1 MGKFGIVWLI
11 VLATFSQC
19 RAEDHL
25 HALIAKGGPSYFVST
40 QLGGVGGGPSSSS
53 WRIGPTFA
61 LGIQFPRS
69 EDLSLVLMFQHSWHS
84 FAAAERTTV
93 GGSPH
98 ARVTE
103 ITFSAKYG
111 RDFYFLGGLGYSSQH
126 RDDANF
132 ITSLGYAGT
141 VNGGDQTMFLLLIGM
156 GGMFRIS
163 PNFVIIL
170 EGTFRF
176 RTYSSLA
183 LETGI
188 AWEW

>member
-1 MGKFGIVWLI
+1 MRKFGILLI
-11 VLATFSQC
+11 MFLAVVSQT

-61 LGIQFPRS
+61 LGLQFPRS
-69 EDLSLVLMFQHSWHS
+69 EELSLVLMFQHSWHS
-84 FAAAERTTV
+84 FAPAERTTV
-93 GGSPH
+93 EGSPQ

-103 ITFSAKYG
+103 VTFSAKYG
-111 RDFYFLGGLGYSSQH
+111 RDLYFLGGLGYSSQH

-132 ITSLGYAGT
+132 VTYLGNTGT
-141 VNGGDQTMFLLLIGM
+141 ASGGDQTMFLLLIGM
-156 GGMFRIS
+156 GGRFRIS
-163 PNFVIIL
+163 SNLAAIV
-170 EGTFRF
+170 EGTCRF